1 MAETINMLQMK
12 DRDNLCKLLTKSF
25 YIPEPYRGAVIQG
38 ILKNANN
45 ITPER
50 ATELISQSF
59 SPINLLKSKG
69 YKEGQGYA
77 IWRGFFTEWIINVQY
92 NTFVNKEPVLMTI
105 VNPDPTSKCD
115 LLHVIKAG
123 DFIKCVAG
131 PDIKTGQIN
140 YALDQYERICKS
152 KYDIPFF
159 DADRNFSE
167 ENIQRLTKRQRER
180 LDNLQKQYPRKKII
194 HPIFSNQDMIHI
206 TYDFLHYAAY
216 NELPSQRTTQNTP
229 ITKEER
235 KDIFVKAIKGAEVLK
250 NKEKIPTSFIDCKLK
265 LEQERQN
272 TTKNKA
278 EVKAKANI
286 ETASIKNFDSKNDK
300 VDSLDS
306 KSTNKLQN
314 LKDTVAYK
322 LEKGAIKYAGK
333 FFVEGAKQEIIRN
346 LDSIGRGLSNGLS
359 KIFRGDSRINESKGS
374 NINSMDN
381 RNKGSL
387 VAKEM
392 ETSDS
397 HSKQNA
403 VMKEINYPEKRE
415 SPGPH
420 WVSEHTRNNG
430 KVKVRAHPRGI
441 SDGNDK
447 D

>member
-12 DRDNLCKLLTKSF
+12 DRDNLFKLLTKSF
-25 YIPEPYRGAVIQG
+25 YIPEPYREAVIQG

-50 ATELISQSF
+50 ATELVSQSF
-59 SPINLLKSKG
+59 SPIDLLKSKG

-92 NTFVNKEPVLMTI
+92 NSFVNKEPVLMTI

-180 LDNLQKQYPRKKII
+180 FDNLQKQYPRKKII

-250 NKEKIPTSFIDCKLK
+250 NKEKIPTSFIDCKLE

-278 EVKAKANI
+278 EVKANN

-300 VDSLDS
+300 VDSIDS
-306 KSTNKLQN
+306 KSTKKLQS

-322 LEKGAIKYAGK
+322 LGKEAIKFAGK
-333 FFVEGAKQEIIRN
+333 CFVVGAKQEMIRN

-359 KIFRGDSRINESKGS
+359 KIFREDSRINESKGS

-381 RNKGSL
+381 RNTSSQ

-392 ETSDS
+392 ETLNS
-397 HSKQNA
+397 HPGQNT
-403 VMKEINYPEKRE
+403 VTNEINYPDTRKPMKRHLNRGYINHLGTHV
-415 SPGPH
+415 GPH
-420 WVSEHTRNNG
+420 WKG
-430 KVKVRAHPRGI
+430 KLE
-441 SDGNDK
+441 DDK
-447 D
+447 A

>member
-92 NTFVNKEPVLMTI
+92 NSFVNTEPVLMTI

-180 LDNLQKQYPRKKII
+180 FDNLQKQYPRKKII
-194 HPIFSNQDMIHI
+194 HPIISNQDMIHI

-278 EVKAKANI
+278 EVKAKANN

-300 VDSLDS
+300 VDSIDS

-322 LEKGAIKYAGK
+322 LGKGAIKYAGK

-430 KVKVRAHPRGI
+430 QVKVRAHPRGI
-441 SDGNDK
+441 SDGKDK

>member
-180 LDNLQKQYPRKKII
+180 FDNLQKQYPRKKII

-278 EVKAKANI
+278 KANI

-300 VDSLDS
+300 VDSIDS

-322 LEKGAIKYAGK
+322 LGKGAIKYAGK

-430 KVKVRAHPRGI
+430 QVKVRAHPRGI

>member
-1 MAETINMLQMK
+1 MAENISMLQII
-12 DRDNLCKLLTKSF
+12 DRDNLCKLFTKSF
-25 YIPEPYRGAVIQG
+25 YIPEPYREAVIQG
-38 ILKNANN
+38 VINNANN
-45 ITPER
+45 ITLER
-50 ATELISQSF
+50 ATELISKSF
-59 SPINLLKSKG
+59 SPIDLLKSKN
-69 YKEGQGYA
+69 YKEKQGYA

-92 NTFVNKEPVLMTI
+92 NSFVNKEPVLMTI

-180 LDNLQKQYPRKKII
+180 FDNLQKQYPRKKII

-206 TYDFLHYAAY
+206 TYDFLHYAAF

-235 KDIFVKAIKGAEVLK
+235 KDIFIKAIKGAEILK
-250 NKEKIPTSFIDCKLK
+250 NKEKIPTSFIDCKLE

-272 TTKNKA
+272 TTKAKAKA
-278 EVKAKANI
+278 EVKAKANN

-300 VDSLDS
+300 VDSRDS

-314 LKDTVAYK
+314 LKETVAYK
-322 LEKGAIKYAGK
+322 LGKEAIKIAGK
-333 FFVEGAKQEIIRN
+333 FFVEGAKQEMIRN
-346 LDSIGRGLSNGLS
+346 LDSVGQGLSNGLS
-359 KIFRGDSRINESKGS
+359 KIFRGDSKRNESKGS
-374 NINSMDN
+374 NINSTDN
-381 RNKGSL
+381 RNTSSQ
-387 VAKEM
+387 VVKEM
-392 ETSDS
+392 ETSNS
-397 HSKQNA
+397 HPQQNA
-403 VMKEINYPEKRE
+403 VTKEINYPETRKPMKPHLNRGYINHLGTHV
-415 SPGPH
+415 GPH
-420 WVSEHTRNNG
+420 WKG
-430 KVKVRAHPRGI
+430 KSRDDKV
-441 SDGNDK
+441 
-447 D
+447 

>member
-92 NTFVNKEPVLMTI
+92 NSFVNKEPVLMTI

-180 LDNLQKQYPRKKII
+180 FDNLQKQYPRKKII
-194 HPIFSNQDMIHI
+194 HPIISNQDMIHI

-278 EVKAKANI
+278 EVKAKANN

-300 VDSLDS
+300 VDSIDS

-322 LEKGAIKYAGK
+322 LGKGAIKYAGK

-430 KVKVRAHPRGI
+430 QVKVRAHPRGI
-441 SDGNDK
+441 SDGKDK

>member
-1 MAETINMLQMK
+1 
-12 DRDNLCKLLTKSF
+12 
-25 YIPEPYRGAVIQG
+25 
-38 ILKNANN
+38 
-45 ITPER
+45 
-50 ATELISQSF
+50 
-59 SPINLLKSKG
+59 
-69 YKEGQGYA
+69 
-77 IWRGFFTEWIINVQY
+77 
-92 NTFVNKEPVLMTI
+92 
-105 VNPDPTSKCD
+105 
-115 LLHVIKAG
+115 
-123 DFIKCVAG
+123 
-131 PDIKTGQIN
+131 
-140 YALDQYERICKS
+140 
-152 KYDIPFF
+152 
-159 DADRNFSE
+159 
-167 ENIQRLTKRQRER
+167 
-180 LDNLQKQYPRKKII
+180 
-194 HPIFSNQDMIHI
+194 MIHI

-216 NELPSQRTTQNTP
+216 SELPSQRTTQNTP

-278 EVKAKANI
+278 KVKAKANN

-300 VDSLDS
+300 VDSIDS

-322 LEKGAIKYAGK
+322 LGKGAIKYAGK

-346 LDSIGRGLSNGLS
+346 LDSIGRGISNGLS

-430 KVKVRAHPRGI
+430 QVKVRAHPRGI
-441 SDGNDK
+441 SDGKDK

>member
-1 MAETINMLQMK
+1 MAETINVLQMK

-25 YIPEPYRGAVIQG
+25 YIPEPYREAVIQG
-38 ILKNANN
+38 ILKNANK
-45 ITPER
+45 ITRER
-50 ATELISQSF
+50 ATELVIQSL
-59 SPINLLKSKG
+59 SPIDLLKSKG

-92 NTFVNKEPVLMTI
+92 NSFVNKEPVLMTI

-167 ENIQRLTKRQRER
+167 GNIQRLTKRQRER
-180 LDNLQKQYPRKKII
+180 FDNLQKQYPRKKII

-250 NKEKIPTSFIDCKLK
+250 NKEKIPTSFIDCKLE

-278 EVKAKANI
+278 EVKANN

-300 VDSLDS
+300 VDSIDS
-306 KSTNKLQN
+306 KSTNKLQS
-314 LKDTVAYK
+314 LKNTVAYK
-322 LEKGAIKYAGK
+322 LGNEAIKFAGK
-333 FFVEGAKQEIIRN
+333 CFVEGAKQEMIRN

-374 NINSMDN
+374 NINSIDN
-381 RNKGSL
+381 RNTSSK

-392 ETSDS
+392 ETSNP
-397 HSKQNA
+397 HPEQTA
-403 VMKEINYPEKRE
+403 VTKEINYPDTRKPMKRHLNRGYINHLGNHV
-415 SPGPH
+415 GPH
-420 WVSEHTRNNG
+420 WKG
-430 KVKVRAHPRGI
+430 K
-441 SDGNDK
+441 
-447 D
+447 

>member
-92 NTFVNKEPVLMTI
+92 NSFVNKEPVLMTI

-180 LDNLQKQYPRKKII
+180 FDNLQKQYPRKKII

-278 EVKAKANI
+278 EVKAKANN

-300 VDSLDS
+300 VDSIDS

-322 LEKGAIKYAGK
+322 LGKGAIKYAVK

-430 KVKVRAHPRGI
+430 QVKVRAHPRGI